1 MLTDVQSVDIETKP
15 ASAPHQQLKP
25 YHFKPGVSGN
35 PNGRVKGSRNKLGEA
50 FVSALHDDF
59 LNHGPE
65 VITRV
70 RQENPAQYLK
80 VIAAVIPREFHVK
93 DQTFGGVSDAEFAS
107 FVEAVRSVLGPGA
120 EDSPRVIEGRAET
133 TGTQTSD
140 PVHGA
145 NIPSLPN
152 SGSSPTNCRTVGES
166 GIGGDRSPDVVGPTE
181 TREI

>member
-1 MLTDVQSVDIETKP
+1 VLDVQTELSEVTQSEEISGRPKHWLWQP
-15 ASAPHQQLKP
+15 GKSA
-25 YHFKPGVSGN
+25 N
-35 PNGRVKGSRNKLGEA
+35 PNGRPKGSRNKLGEA

-80 VIAAVIPREFHVK
+80 VIAAVIPKEFHVK

-120 EDSPRVIEGRAET
+120 EDSPRVIEGRAEA
-133 TGTQTSD
+133 TGTQTFD

-145 NIPSLPN
+145 NIPPLPN
-152 SGSSPTNCRTVGES
+152 SGTPPTNCRTVGES